1 LRENCA
7 VCGACAENCPTAALA
22 VSGREMT
29 VSEMIAEVAR
39 DSAFYG
45 EDGGVTL
52 SGGELFV
59 QHREAIELLK
69 LCKSQGINTAVET
82 CGYFNADILD
92 KAIPYTDLFLWDIK
106 DTNSE
111 RHKRFTGVSNETV
124 LKNLR
129 EINETGAR
137 IRLRCILV
145 NGVNTDKAH
154 YEKIGDIAKSIR
166 NFDGVEFIPYHAY
179 GGTKA
184 TFIGKEDNG
193 NTDWIP
199 DELQTK
205 EAKSF
210 LRCRNITV
218 K

>member
-1 LRENCA
+1 MT
-7 VCGACAENCPTAALA
+7 AEEILS
-22 VSGREMT
+22 VVEKDR
-29 VSEMIAEVAR
+29 
-39 DSAFYG
+39 AFYG
-45 EDGGVTL
+45 DAGGVTL
-52 SGGELFV
+52 SGGEPFMQKDAALS
-59 QHREAIELLK
+59 LLK
-69 LCKSQGINTAVET
+69 ACKARGINTAVET
-82 CGYFNADILD
+82 CGCADTDLLRE
-92 KAIPYTDLFLWDIK
+92 AVPYVDLFLWDIK